1 MTTAVASSPLAATR
15 RKAVSFVRRSLR
27 FAKREPIGTVAG
39 ILIILLLLSAILA
52 PVISEFDPTKTRVG
66 RPFTGPGWDHWFG
79 TDQVGRD
86 VFSRVVHGGRV
97 SLLVGIVSV
106 AIGTVAGTI
115 IGLLSGYFGG
125 VLDIVLQ
132 RIIDAIM
139 SIPTMV
145 LALALISIFEPG
157 TDKLILTIA
166 VVMTPSSARIVRG
179 AVLAVK
185 PNMYIEAA
193 KAMGA
198 GSRRILLR
206 HVLPNIIAPILVIGS
221 VQIGNA
227 ILLEASLSFL
237 GLGPP
242 PPNPSWGYMISQ
254 EGRDVLTTA
263 PWIGIFPG
271 IFLSLTVFGFNMLGD
286 TVRDVLDPKLRGRI
300 G

>member
-1 MTTAVASSPLAATR
+1 MTTTVAPSPLAATR
-15 RKAVSFVRRSLR
+15 RKAASFARRSLR
-27 FAKREPIGTVAG
+27 FAKREPIGATAG
-39 ILIILLLLSAILA
+39 VLIILLLLSAILA

-97 SLLVGIVSV
+97 SLTVGIVSV
-106 AIGTVAGTI
+106 LIGTTAGTI
-115 IGLLSGYFGG
+115 IGMLSGYFGG
-125 VLDIVLQ
+125 IIDIVLQ

-185 PNMYIEAA
+185 PNMYVEAA
-193 KAMGA
+193 KALGA
-198 GSRRILLR
+198 GSRRILIR
-206 HVLPNIIAPILVIGS
+206 HILPNIVAPVLVIAS

-263 PWIGIFPG
+263 PWIGVFPG
-271 IFLSLTVFGFNMLGD
+271 VFLSLTVFGFNMLGD
-286 TVRDVLDPKLRGRI
+286 TIRDVLDPKLRGRI

>member
-1 MTTAVASSPLAATR
+1 MSTAIQATWR
-15 RKAVSFVRRSLR
+15 TDPRYKAVSLGKRWLR
-27 FAKREPIGTVAG
+27 FAKREPIGTAAG
-39 ILIILLLLSAILA
+39 ILIILLISSALFA
-52 PVISEFDPTKTRVG
+52 PLISEFDPTKTRVG

-106 AIGTVAGTI
+106 SIGTAAGTI

-185 PNMYIEAA
+185 PNMYVEAA
-193 KAMGA
+193 KALGA
-198 GSRRILLR
+198 GSRRILLL
-206 HVLPNIIAPILVIGS
+206 HVLPNVVAPILVIGS

-271 IFLSLTVFGFNMLGD
+271 VFLSLTVFGFNMLGD
-286 TVRDVLDPKLRGRI
+286 TIRDVLDPKLRGRI

>member
-1 MTTAVASSPLAATR
+1 MNTAVATAPIAGAR
-15 RKAVSFVRRSLR
+15 YKAISLVRRSLR
-27 FAKREPIGTVAG
+27 FAKREPIGTAAG
-39 ILIILLLLSAILA
+39 ILIVLLLASAIFA
-52 PVISEFDPTKTRVG
+52 PLIAEFDPTKTRVG

-97 SLLVGIVSV
+97 SLTVGIVSV
-106 AIGTVAGTI
+106 LIGTTVGTI
-115 IGLLSGYFGG
+115 IGMLSGYFGG
-125 VLDIVLQ
+125 FVDIVLQ

-145 LALALISIFEPG
+145 LALALISILEPG

-185 PNMYIEAA
+185 PNMYVEAA
-193 KAMGA
+193 KALGA
-198 GSRRILLR
+198 GSGRILIR
-206 HVLPNIIAPILVIGS
+206 HILPNIIAPILVIGS
-221 VQIGNA
+221 VQVGNA

-263 PWIGIFPG
+263 PWIGVFPG
-271 IFLSLTVFGFNMLGD
+271 VFLSLTVFGFNMLGD
-286 TVRDVLDPKLRGRI
+286 TIRDVLDPKLRGRI